1 MLKQW
6 YGTVS
11 ALKRVI
17 FNLGLDSLHKARV
30 KIGSL
35 SLNGFDGGGHSPCK
49 SFKWPS
55 SFILEE
61 EERKERERERRGT
74 NHPDRLGEW
83 TSLFDVPF

>member
-1 MLKQW
+1 M
-6 YGTVS
+6 
-11 ALKRVI
+11 I
-17 FNLGLDSLHKARV
+17 FNLGTDSLHKARV

-61 EERKERERERRGT
+61 EERGERGRERGEELIT
-74 NHPDRLGEW
+74 LTDLGSGRP
-83 TSLFDVPF
+83 SLMSHSELEMM

>member
-1 MLKQW
+1 M
-6 YGTVS
+6 
-11 ALKRVI
+11 I

-61 EERKERERERRGT
+61 ERERGGEELIT
-74 NHPDRLGEW
+74 LTDLGSGRP
-83 TSLFDVPF
+83 SLMSHSELEMM

>member
-1 MLKQW
+1 M
-6 YGTVS
+6 
-11 ALKRVI
+11 I
-17 FNLGLDSLHKARV
+17 FNLGLDSLHKAQV

-61 EERKERERERRGT
+61 GRRRVRGGEELIT
-74 NHPDRLGEW
+74 LTDLGSGRP
-83 TSLFDVPF
+83 SLMSHSELEMM